1 MAAGQPPSGNG
12 LYVHTSEVIDLID
25 PSKKCTPLPDIQDGV
40 SSSAGVMIGG
50 NFLMCG
56 GETSEER
63 STKNCY
69 VISHYDSDVKPDIL
83 KVASR
88 AHAVVE
94 IQDRMLL
101 TGGFSKSST
110 QS

>member
-1 MAAGQPPSGNG
+1 MATGQPPSGNG
-12 LYVHTSEVIDLID
+12 NVFTSEVIDLID
-25 PSKKCTPLPDIQDGV
+25 PSKKCTPLLDIQDGV

-56 GETSEER
+56 GETSES

-69 VISHYDSDVKPDIL
+69 VLSHYDSDVKPDAL

-101 TGGFSKSST
+101 TGGFSKS
-110 QS
+110 